1 MAEAKKKLLITAMSM
16 NIGGAEKS
24 LVNLL
29 NLLDYEIYDVDLLLF
44 QRRGD
49 FLPQV
54 PAQVNV
60 VSVPEIDVLYGVEPR
75 DVMSVTRKAALKV
88 WRCLATGVTRI
99 VKSQFDRRRLLRWQ
113 RFYSACIPRLSGRY
127 DCAVSYSGGETFW
140 YVVEKVEADAMVV
153 YYHSD
158 YSNIDIDAEG
168 ELRYLENADYVA
180 TISDICADSLRRIFP
195 TQANKVRVA
204 QNPTCVSLTRR
215 LSEEHVGDGFEVG
228 SERLKVVSVG
238 RVEDSKGF
246 DMAARAASIVKRE
259 MGSCFEWLIVGDGS
273 QREAVQALIEREG
286 VGDVI
291 RLVGSKLNPYP
302 YMAGAGLL
310 AQTSRFEGK
319 SVVVDEARVL
329 GLPILA
335 TDYSSARDQ
344 VRDGVDGLIV
354 PMNPDGIARGIEA
367 LLHDPAFLDRL
378 GEGASAIDVAALE
391 DITSFTCLLDGPHET
406 KDR

>member
-140 YVVEKVEADAMVV
+140 YVVEKVEALRKVT
-153 YYHSD
+153 YFHSD
-158 YSNIDIDAEG
+158 YSNIDIDAAK
-168 ELRYLENADYVA
+168 ELAYLEKADRIA
-180 TISDICADSLRRIFP
+180 TISLACADSLRRIFP
-195 TQANKVRVA
+195 TQGDKVCVV
-204 QNPTCVSLTRR
+204 QNPTCTGLVKK
-215 LSEEHVGDGFEVG
+215 LSEEPVTDGFAADDK
-228 SERLKVVSVG
+228 RLKVVSVG
-238 RVEDSKGF
+238 RLEEPKGF
-246 DMAARAASIVKRE
+246 DLAARGAAIAKRE
-259 MGSCFEWLIVGDGS
+259 LGPVFEWVVVGDGG
-273 QREAVQALIEREG
+273 EREKVESIIAKEG
-286 VGDVI
+286 IADVF
-291 RLVGSKLNPYP
+291 RLVGVKINPYP
-302 YMAGAGLL
+302 YMAAADVM
-310 AQTSRFEGK
+310 AQPSRFEGK
-319 SVVVDEARVL
+319 SVVLDEARVL
-329 GLPILA
+329 GLPVLA
-335 TDYSSARDQ
+335 TAYSSVCDQ
-344 VRDGVDGLIV
+344 VRDGIDGKV
-354 PMNPDGIARGIEA
+354 VAMSSEGIAEGIGALVSDFGFLRKLTAGAQAEDVSGLEDVSDFVA
-367 LLHDPAFLDRL
+367 LLDD
-378 GEGASAIDVAALE
+378 
-391 DITSFTCLLDGPHET
+391 
-406 KDR
+406 

>member
-29 NLLDYEIYDVDLLLF
+29 NLLDYEAYDVDLLLF

-75 DVMSVTRKAALKV
+75 DVISPAKESVLKA
-88 WRCLATGVTRI
+88 WRFLATGVTRI
-99 VKSQFDRRRLLRWQ
+99 AERQFDRRRLLRWQ
-113 RFYSACIPRLSGRY
+113 RFYSARIPKLTGCY

-140 YVVEKVEADAMVV
+140 YVVEKVKADAMVI

-168 ELRYLENADYVA
+168 ELRYLEKADYIV
-180 TISDICADSLRRIFP
+180 TISDICANSLRMIFP
-195 TQANKVRVA
+195 TQAGKVRIA
-204 QNPTCVSLTRR
+204 QNPTCVNLTRK
-215 LSEEHVGDGFEVG
+215 LGAEPVADGFKADSG
-228 SERLKVVSVG
+228 SLKIVSVG
-238 RVEDSKGF
+238 RIEEPKGF
-246 DMAARAASIVKRE
+246 DMAVKAAAIVKRE
-259 MGSCFEWLIVGDGS
+259 MGPCFEWVVVGDGS
-273 QREAVQALIEREG
+273 RREAVQALIECEG

-302 YMAGAGLL
+302 YMADADLL

-329 GLPILA
+329 GLPVLA
-335 TDYSSARDQ
+335 TDYTSARDQ
-344 VRDGVDGLIV
+344 VRDGADGLIV
-354 PMNPDGIARGIEA
+354 PMDPDGIARGIEA
-367 LLHDPAFLDRL
+367 LLRDPALLGRL
-378 GEGASAIDVAALE
+378 GGGAASIDVGALE
-391 DITSFTCLLDGPHET
+391 DITSFTCLLSGPQEI

>member
-29 NLLDYEIYDVDLLLF
+29 NLLDYEAYDVDLLLF

-75 DVMSVTRKAALKV
+75 DAISPARKSTLKA
-88 WRCLATGVTRI
+88 WRFLATGVTRI
-99 VKSQFDRRRLLRWQ
+99 AERQFDRRRLLRWQ
-113 RFYSACIPRLSGRY
+113 RFYSVRIPMLPGHY
-127 DCAVSYSGGETFW
+127 DFAVSYSGGETFW
-140 YVVEKVEADAMVV
+140 YVVEKVKADVMVV
-153 YYHSD
+153 YYHND
-158 YSNIDIDAEG
+158 YSNIDIDVEG
-168 ELRYLENADYVA
+168 ELRYLESADCVV

-195 TQANKVRVA
+195 TQADKVRVA

-215 LSEEHVGDGFEVG
+215 LSKEHIGDGFEG
-228 SERLKVVSVG
+228 SSERLKVVSVG

-246 DMAARAASIVKRE
+246 DMAVKAAAIVKHE
-259 MGSCFEWLIVGDGS
+259 MGPCFEWVVVGDGS
-273 QREAVQALIEREG
+273 RREAVQALIEQEG

-302 YMAGAGLL
+302 YMAGADLL

-329 GLPILA
+329 GLPVLA
-335 TDYSSARDQ
+335 TDYTSARDQ
-344 VRDGVDGLIV
+344 VRDGADGLIV
-354 PMNPDGIARGIEA
+354 PMDPDGIARGIEA
-367 LLHDPAFLDRL
+367 LLRDSALLGRL
-378 GEGASAIDVAALE
+378 SEGAASIDVAALE
-391 DITSFTCLLDGPHET
+391 DITSFTCLLSGPQET